1 VQMLSAAFEK
11 TACVLSRRT
20 AAREGPTGVEAR
32 PRNPRVGWDIDFMKL
47 LPTCLSDR
55 GKIHAKDA

>member
-1 VQMLSAAFEK
+1 M
-11 TACVLSRRT
+11 
-20 AAREGPTGVEAR
+20 EGPTGVEAR
-32 PRNPRVGWDIDFMKL
+32 PRNPRVGWDIDFKKL